1 MAQKSLLNACC
12 AWRLIEGATVNARLQ
27 FGLALLALLIGFGL
41 RVQGLAAM
49 NDSILYDEAAY
60 GVDALS
66 LLDEPR
72 IQVYFSSN
80 NGREGLWMALIT
92 PAIASWGAQP
102 FSLRIVAV
110 FAGLLTLAAVY
121 RLGREVFAS
130 RWAAFGALLAFA
142 VFYWPV
148 HLSHIGFRA
157 ALYPL
162 LGALSFAAL
171 LNAQRTNR
179 LDRWLLSGLLLALL
193 AYTYLAARVW
203 IGLAILLLGIWLLR
217 GQTRRGAALALVV
230 LAVGIAPLIVA
241 LTQAEG
247 GRTSQVAIT
256 SLDQFIE
263 NVRLWIAAWLVSGD
277 SYMTH
282 NLPERPVFDLPTAL
296 LALAGIIGLMP
307 SLRRR
312 WHGLL
317 LVLLLPGSL
326 LPALLSIDNPH
337 MLRAYGAVI
346 PLALLLG
353 AGVGWLVRHGR
364 LGQIGAVLL
373 LSVMALL
380 TARDFA
386 QVVDQFED
394 FLPGETKLLSA
405 IDAVSVLPGDET
417 VAFAPL
423 PHDYPVIPFQR
434 NELAGRDWLAYDPG
448 YCLVYDA
455 SYTRLAVTLSPQI
468 DYHRERLAQWS
479 EVTSLVTDPAGHYE
493 ILRVA
498 PLLPPSD
505 VQTFD
510 GRVELA
516 ALTAPR
522 TATAGEGL
530 TVTLAIRAQANSTLN
545 SFVQVWGEPSP
556 LEGGRLWAQAD
567 QRLCE
572 PYPVQVWQP
581 ADHVVQDWTL
591 SLPADMPPGDY
602 QVMAGVY
609 DPGTGMRLQRPD
621 SSDIAEL
628 FTIRVASG
636 DQERG
641 G

>member
-1 MAQKSLLNACC
+1 MN
-12 AWRLIEGATVNARLQ
+12 GRLQ
-27 FGLALLALLIGFGL
+27 FGLLLLALLVGFGL
-41 RVQGLAAM
+41 RIQGLAAM

-72 IQVYFSSN
+72 VQVYFTSN
-80 NGREGLWMALIT
+80 NGREGLWMALVA
-92 PAIASWGAQP
+92 PALAAWGAQP

-121 RLGREVFAS
+121 RLGCEVFAS
-130 RWAAFGALLAFA
+130 RWAAIGAVAALA

-171 LNAQRTNR
+171 LNAYRTNR
-179 LDRWLLSGLLLALL
+179 LDRWLLSGVLLALL
-193 AYTYLAARVW
+193 AYTYLAARIW
-203 IGLAILLLGIWLLR
+203 IGLAILLLLSWLLR
-217 GQTRRGAALALVV
+217 GRAQRGATLALLVLGVGVV
-230 LAVGIAPLIVA
+230 PLVFA
-241 LTQAEG
+241 LIQADG

-256 SLDQFIE
+256 SLDQFID
-263 NVRLWIAAWLVSGD
+263 NLRLWMGAWLVSGD
-277 SYMTH
+277 AYLTH
-282 NLPERPVFDLPTAL
+282 NLPERPIFDLPTAM
-296 LALAGIIGLMP
+296 LALAGVVGLVP

-312 WHGLL
+312 WQGLL
-317 LVLLLPGSL
+317 LALLLLGSL

-353 AGVGWLVRHGR
+353 AGVGWLVRRGS
-364 LGQIGAVLL
+364 LGLIGALLL
-373 LSVMALL
+373 LSAMALL

-386 QVVDQFED
+386 QVVDQFD
-394 FLPGETKLLSA
+394 VFLPGETKLLAA
-405 IDAVSVLPGDET
+405 IDAVSAVPGDET

-423 PHDYPVIPFQR
+423 PHDYPVVPFQR
-434 NELAGRDWLAYDPG
+434 NELAPREWLAYDPG
-448 YCLVYDA
+448 YCLVYDV
-455 SYTRLAVTLSPQI
+455 SDTRLAVTLSPQI
-468 DYHRERLAQWS
+468 DYHRERLTQW
-479 EVTSLVTDPAGHYE
+479 VDVMPMITDPAGRYE

-498 PLLPPSD
+498 PLPPSD
-505 VQTFD
+505 AAAVFGD
-510 GRVELA
+510 SIHLA
-516 ALTAPR
+516 PLARPR
-522 TATAGEGL
+522 TASPGETL
-530 TVTLAIRAQANSTLN
+530 TITLAIRGLMDGNLN
-545 SFVQVWGEPSP
+545 GNLNGFVQLWGDPSP
-556 LEGGRLWAQAD
+556 LEGGQLWAQAD

-572 PYPVQVWQP
+572 PYPVPAWQP
-581 ADHVVQDWTL
+581 TDHIVQDWTL
-591 SLPADMPPGDY
+591 SMPANTLPGDY
-602 QVMAGVY
+602 QVMVGVY
-609 DPGTGMRLQRPD
+609 DPGTGVRLQRPD

-628 FTIRVASG
+628 FTIRVTGS